1 MTEILLT
8 VSKRWLSAS
17 RELAEPFR
25 LREDPRMELIAAVT
39 LWGLFSAW
47 LLFPQLGVPRMLRLA
62 VAWLSWLEL
71 VAVLVW
77 AFGSEDC
84 VRRPCGAVA
93 ETGRSAAG
101 LDLPLLS
108 VAVLC
113 LAVAYGLR
121 RGRNAGPAPRA

>member
-1 MTEILLT
+1 
-8 VSKRWLSAS
+8 
-17 RELAEPFR
+17 
-25 LREDPRMELIAAVT
+25 MELIAAVT

-62 VAWLSWLEL
+62 VAWLIWLEL
-71 VAVLVW
+71 LAVLVW

-84 VRRPCGAVA
+84 LRRPCGAAA

-101 LDLPLLS
+101 FDLPLLS
-108 VAVLC
+108 LTVLF

-121 RGRNAGPAPRA
+121 QGRTAGRTPRA

>member
-1 MTEILLT
+1 
-8 VSKRWLSAS
+8 
-17 RELAEPFR
+17 
-25 LREDPRMELIAAVT
+25 MELIAAVT

-62 VAWLSWLEL
+62 VAWLIWLEL
-71 VAVLVW
+71 LAVLAW

-84 VRRPCGAVA
+84 LRRPCGAIA
-93 ETGRSAAG
+93 ETGRTAAR

-113 LAVAYGLR
+113 LAIAYGLR
-121 RGRNAGPAPRA
+121 RGRTAGRAPGA